1 MTEMNDHQKR
11 IWNRMISSLDAYG
24 SSRTG
29 FYKMVG
35 DLEGGLDAGE
45 FRDQTLIREFYDL
58 WEELEIARALDGDAV
73 PFAEVD
79 DKVDAMRR
87 FLRDKLSDAGG
98 SASPYLGRL
107 TAMRRSRSS
116 QPDRG
121 GGSGR

>member
-11 IWNRMISSLDAYG
+11 IWKRMISSLDAYR

-45 FRDQTLIREFYDL
+45 FHDQTLIRGFYDL
-58 WEELEIARALDGDAV
+58 WEELEIARSLDGDAV

-79 DKVDAMRR
+79 DKVDAMQR
-87 FLRDKLSDAGG
+87 FLRDELSDAEG
-98 SASPYLGRL
+98 SA
-107 TAMRRSRSS
+107 
-116 QPDRG
+116 
-121 GGSGR
+121 

>member
-1 MTEMNDHQKR
+1 MTEMNDHQKL
-11 IWNRMISSLDAYG
+11 ISKRMISSLDAYR

-58 WEELEIARALDGDAV
+58 WGELEIARALDGDAV

-79 DKVDAMRR
+79 DEVDAMQR
-87 FLRDKLSDAGG
+87 FLRDTLRAAEG
-98 SASPYLGRL
+98 SA
-107 TAMRRSRSS
+107 
-116 QPDRG
+116 
-121 GGSGR
+121 